1 VEGGRPV
8 FVGERLRD
16 LLHLTDPA
24 PRLAGDVRVVD
35 VDVELAEQR
44 IVDAAATRVLANGDL
59 ESRGAFRIQMRCGW
73 AADDAAVDESRR
85 RVRPRSPGR
94 DRVRVDVDAGER
106 RHRARDV
113 GGSVRRHDREEDVAA
128 RCHLIDGTHVFEG
141 HRTRTCRI
149 AATLG
154 GPDHRVPGRDERV
167 ADRRPI
173 SPGWSRPTFT
183 MPARS

>member
-1 VEGGRPV
+1 VEAGRPV

-113 GGSVRRHDREEDVAA
+113 GGSVRRTTEK
-128 RCHLIDGTHVFEG
+128 
-141 HRTRTCRI
+141 RTSLR
-149 AATLG
+149 AATSSTVRTSSK
-154 GPDHRVPGRDERV
+154 DTARARV
-167 ADRRPI
+167 ASLRPSEAHTTACPAATSALPTADPI